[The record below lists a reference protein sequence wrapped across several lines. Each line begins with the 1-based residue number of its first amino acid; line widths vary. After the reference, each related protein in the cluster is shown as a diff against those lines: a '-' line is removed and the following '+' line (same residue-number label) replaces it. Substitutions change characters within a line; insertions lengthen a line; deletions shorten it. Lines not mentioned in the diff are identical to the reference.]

1 MWNSSANLFART
13 SESRA
18 GAAAGDDA
26 DEEALRWA
34 ALQRSP
40 TYVQARTSF
49 FRNIAGE
56 VSVVDVGDLE
66 AEEKNLLLDKL
77 VNAVNED
84 TKMFFNRI
92 RQRFNTVDIEF
103 PKVEVR
109 FQDLSVDAFVHVG
122 SRALPTIPNFLFNM
136 TEIDAAFGT
145 SELR

>member
-1 MWNSSANLFART
+1 MWNSSVNMFGTT
-13 SESRA
+13 SENKE
-18 GAAAGDDA
+18 DD

-56 VSVVDVGDLE
+56 VSLVNIGELDDQ
-66 AEEKNLLLDKL
+66 EKNLVLDKL

-92 RQRFNTVDIEF
+92 RQRYN
-103 PKVEVR
+103 
-109 FQDLSVDAFVHVG
+109 A
-122 SRALPTIPNFLFNM
+122 
-136 TEIDAAFGT
+136 
-145 SELR
+145 